1 MKYQDRMQKLA
12 NGTDTARWALDKILE
27 LEEQLEEAMEIIEDC
42 GIDFDEIVNARRED
56 ND

>member
-1 MKYQDRMQKLA
+1 MKNQDRMQKLA

-42 GIDFDEIVNARRED
+42 GIDFDEIVNARRES
-56 ND
+56 

>member
-12 NGTDTARWALDKILE
+12 NGTDTARWAHDKISE
-27 LEEQLEEAMEIIEDC
+27 LEEQLNEAIEIIEEC
-42 GIDFDEIVNARRED
+42 GVDFDEIVNARREA